1 MPSPVQRV
9 NSVFGLSS
17 NMNMIDFCPRS
28 AAAAQN
34 CAAMVDLPV
43 PAPPTI
49 SVLVPSSMPPPSRSS
64 SSVTPDAQL
73 GARVAAA
80 MLGGDQPREHLQA
93 ALA

>member
-1 MPSPVQRV
+1 MPRPLQRV
-9 NSVFGLSS
+9 KSVFGLSS
-17 NMNMIDFCPRS
+17 NMNTIDFWPRS

-49 SVLVPSSMPPPSRSS
+49 SVLVPSSMPPPSSS
-64 SSVTPDAQL
+64 SSSWTPDGSFAHV
-73 GARVAAA
+73 RAAA
-80 MLGGDQPREHLQA
+80 MLGGNQPREHLEA